1 MKPSPPSVP
10 AATPVPWH
18 CLGHLSPSRVP
29 RPPLAWGPCSW
40 EGYESRAHHTL
51 RCDLHLAGTG
61 SGSPS
66 FTAGEAEGI
75 ELGSPLGLL
84 CTTVTEVPEQIMCWR
99 KCVCL
104 WHYHP
109 SVPYAGAICPDW
121 EQEPARKSENLTVVR
136 VQASGK
142 YIIPGHGNA
151 ANPFNQTQQ
160 GCAAK
165 QLFLGARK
173 FTADPLYSH
182 IPSVQT
188 LKPPRSFPGG
198 PFVTSAVCSLCSST
212 CCYLLPPA
220 RHRVCLMALFQQQCF
235 WKSVVDLRSAHVNI
249 LQRAEK
255 EN

>member
-160 GCAAK
+160 VVQLNNYFWVQESLLQTLFIPISPLFRPWNLLALSLVAPLSPQQSALSAQAPAAICSH
-165 QLFLGARK
+165 LHGTESALW
-173 FTADPLYSH
+173 LYSNSNASGKVWLIWEVH
-182 IPSVQT
+182 
-188 LKPPRSFPGG
+188 
-198 PFVTSAVCSLCSST
+198 
-212 CCYLLPPA
+212 
-220 RHRVCLMALFQQQCF
+220 M
-235 WKSVVDLRSAHVNI
+235 
-249 LQRAEK
+249 
-255 EN
+255 